1 MVFHEDNEL
10 LFSEGDLYTGLRA
23 HLDKAKE
30 KVDSLP
36 KEQFMGNSEEDL
48 IEHFYSSIV
57 LQPITLHED
66 AMVMDQEE
74 TKTDV
79 SRWPDRNPFRD
90 PGPIIVGGVKVTIS
104 IPFTGDPQFWKIKP
118 SSWQSVFPRGN
129 IRHPGPDGIG
139 YLNIVIKQPSGEDP
153 KRIKELLD
161 NTLSSIRFY
170 LGTQKN
176 EIEQHNKKLYDSIC
190 QAIQKR
196 RERIK
201 AHDGIVEFL
210 KIPLRRK
217 EGAPEIRPIPVQRK
231 LVRPLP
237 PVPKAD
243 YKPEPGITT
252 EDLEHILSVIRHEG
266 RTFEATPKTFAVHDE
281 EELRDII
288 LAHLNG
294 HYKGDATG
302 ETFRRSGKTDIRI
315 EDEKRA
321 AFVAECKVWRGAKE
335 LHDAVDQLLGYL
347 TWRDCKAAIIIFNKH
362 NAKFT
367 ELLEK
372 VPEALCSHPLFKK
385 DLGKQQYGE
394 WRYIFIP
401 KEDELRQVTVH
412 VFLFNSMEAIRGK
425 RCMMEGNPRK
435 ERRTSDVET
444 ASGSGLQITC

>member
-36 KEQFMGNSEEDL
+36 KEQFLGTSEEDL
-48 IEHFYSSIV
+48 IEHLHSSLA

-66 AMVMDQEE
+66 AMVMDQQE
-74 TKTDV
+74 TKIDV
-79 SRWPDRNPFRD
+79 SGWTDCNPFKD
-90 PGPIIVGGVKVTIS
+90 PGPIFVGGIKVTIS
-104 IPFTGDPQFWKIKP
+104 IPFTGDPQFWEIKLGLLQG
-118 SSWQSVFPRGN
+118 SFPCGN
-129 IRHPGPDGIG
+129 IRYPGSDGIG
-139 YLNIVIKQPSGEDP
+139 YLDIVINQPSDENP
-153 KRIKELLD
+153 QMIKERLD
-161 NTLSSIRFY
+161 STLHSIRSY
-170 LGTQKN
+170 LVSQKN
-176 EIEQHNKKLYDSIC
+176 QIEQHNKELFNTIR
-190 QAIQKR
+190 QAIQNR
-196 RERIK
+196 RDRIK
-201 AHDGIVEFL
+201 AHDGIAKFL
-210 KIPLRRK
+210 KIPLKRK

-237 PVPKAD
+237 PIPKGNV
-243 YKPEPGITT
+243 KQEPGIAT
-252 EDLEHILSVIRHEG
+252 EDYEHILSVIRHEG
-266 RTFEATPKTFAVHDE
+266 RTFESTPKTFVVHDE

-315 EDEKRA
+315 EDEKRS

-335 LHDAVDQLLGYL
+335 LHNAIDQLLGYL

-362 NAKFT
+362 NSKFT

-385 DLGKQQYGE
+385 ELGKQQDGE
-394 WRYIFIP
+394 
-401 KEDELRQVTVH
+401 
-412 VFLFNSMEAIRGK
+412 
-425 RCMMEGNPRK
+425 
-435 ERRTSDVET
+435 
-444 ASGSGLQITC
+444 